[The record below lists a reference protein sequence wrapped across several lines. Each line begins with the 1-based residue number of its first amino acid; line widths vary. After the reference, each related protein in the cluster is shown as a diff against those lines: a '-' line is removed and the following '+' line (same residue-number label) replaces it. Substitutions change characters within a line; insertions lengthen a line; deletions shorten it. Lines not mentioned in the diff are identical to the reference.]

1 MLRLCV
7 KKRRDEERGNIS
19 TWQKKA
25 TQQACGTKQS
35 NRWHKTK
42 AKLEGYKMT
51 KKTKNWTTVK
61 LSAMGILTKKPKNW
75 TVVKFSAMG
84 ILVYSTYF
92 SFSI

>member
-1 MLRLCV
+1 V
-7 KKRRDEERGNIS
+7 TEKRQHRRAG
-19 TWQKKA
+19 
-25 TQQACGTKQS
+25 GTNQS

-61 LSAMGILTKKPKNW
+61 LSAMDILTKKPKNW
-75 TVVKFSAMG
+75 TAVKLSAID

-92 SFSI
+92 NFSI